1 MLQDQ
6 DAIELQ
12 SPSGFNA
19 EYQLRAPQHDRG
31 AFPSSSKS
39 NSTDMAASRPQYTL
53 RPSSTTLLSRTRSNI
68 VIAVLT
74 LVLFINSIVTG
85 FITVGIP
92 SIAADLALEPSLL
105 LWPQSVYGL
114 TSGSCL
120 LLAGAVA
127 DVIGSRLVNLT
138 GTFFMGVFIIAGGLS
153 RTGIQLIIFR
163 AMQGIAI
170 ALVMPTGMGIVS
182 IAIPNGTRR
191 NLAFSLLGIGQ
202 LLGYALGLVLSGVFV
217 DTVGWRAG
225 FFMTGG
231 LTLATFIVGLWA
243 LPSDQLAE
251 KPTLK
256 RLWHEVDWIGAGVAS
271 TCLVMFS
278 YVLAYVMIP
287 PSVSSSK
294 LSMILLTI
302 CHVQDVDFR
311 HYSHKTT
318 CEHRPAK
325 YESGTSTNFYLL
337 DRTTRTSWKTS
348 SDPKLHLEER
358 AIPNSVSHDTV
369 VVRCDAGHGAFCE
382 LIVSLPGVLCCSIE
396 IFKSAVLLGRS
407 NSGVHLD

>member
-1 MLQDQ
+1 
-6 DAIELQ
+6 
-12 SPSGFNA
+12 
-19 EYQLRAPQHDRG
+19 
-31 AFPSSSKS
+31 
-39 NSTDMAASRPQYTL
+39 MAASQPQHAL
-53 RPSSTTLLSRTRSNI
+53 RPSLTTLLSKTRSNI
-68 VIAVLT
+68 VTAVLT

-138 GTFFMGVFIIAGGLS
+138 GTFFMGVFIIASGLS
-153 RTGIQLIIFR
+153 RTGIQLIMFR

-182 IAIPNGTRR
+182 IAIPNGPRR

-243 LPSDQLAE
+243 LPSDRPGE

-256 RLWHEVDWIGAGVAS
+256 RLWHEVDWIGAGIAS

-278 YVLAYVMIP
+278 YVLACVMIP
-287 PSVSSSK
+287 PSICSPK

-311 HYSHKTT
+311 HYAHTTT
-318 CEHRPAK
+318 CEHRPTR
-325 YESGTSTNFYLL
+325 YESGLGTNFHLL
-337 DRTTRTSWKTS
+337 DSTSRTFWETSFDS
-348 SDPKLHLEER
+348 HLHLEER
-358 AIPNSVSHDTV
+358 AIPDSLSDDTV

-382 LIVSLPGVLCCSIE
+382 LIVSLPRKWCCSIE
-396 IFKSAVLLGRS
+396 AHYSSRPQQKQSQP
-407 NSGVHLD
+407 